1 MLKLSKKR
9 YYAVEAVLYIAYNTK
24 TVPIA
29 SRDIADRQG
38 LPPRYLEQIMQKLV
52 RAGILRGVRG
62 PRGGYVLAKERRR
75 ISVAEICDVIRDDD
89 ELPLEELQKTLLGN
103 GVLLPI
109 CNELSD
115 RLREELAQIDVAA
128 LCHKATA
135 KHIKREH
142 DTPMDFTI

>member
-1 MLKLSKKR
+1 MLKLSKKM

-29 SRDIADRQG
+29 SRDIAERQG

-75 ISVAEICDVIRDDD
+75 ISIADICEVIRDED
-89 ELPLEELQKTLLGN
+89 ELPLDEINKTILGN

-109 CNELSD
+109 CDELSK
-115 RLREELAQIDVAA
+115 RLSEELAQIDVAH
-128 LCHKATA
+128 LCQKATS
-135 KHIKREH
+135 KQIRREH
-142 DTPMDFTI
+142 DAPMDFTI

>member
-1 MLKLSKKR
+1 MLKLSKKM

-29 SRDIADRQG
+29 SRDIAERQG

-75 ISVAEICDVIRDDD
+75 ISIADICSVIRDED
-89 ELPLEELQKTLLGN
+89 ELPVEELQKTILGH

-109 CNELSD
+109 CHELSQ
-115 RLREELAQIDVAA
+115 RLSEELAQIDVAQ
-128 LCHKATA
+128 LCQKATS
-135 KHIKREH
+135 KHIRREH
-142 DTPMDFTI
+142 DAPMDFTI